1 MLFKSLT
8 IHLFKFGGNII
19 FEIAYT
25 PLMATILGVILGLAS
40 SEFSFW
46 RRDKKTKIRK
56 INSTRTLISLENDR
70 NLELLKEFWYKLN
83 DNEESEIVADDKEK
97 IGNAHRLIKMP
108 MPAWNSTMWN
118 KQAQFLAI
126 TFTDREIISISAYNN
141 CFQMLKSIYT
151 KMVDLD
157 TKDREYNST
166 YAGNGVDLA
175 MLPRSERFR
184 EEAPCLWDEFENIT
198 LNLIEKGNPL
208 NGEKI

>member
-1 MLFKSLT
+1 
-8 IHLFKFGGNII
+8 
-19 FEIAYT
+19 
-25 PLMATILGVILGLAS
+25 MATTLGVILGLAS

-46 RRDKKTKIRK
+46 RRDKKKKTRK

-70 NLELLKEFWYKLN
+70 NRELLKEFWYKLN
-83 DNEESEIVADDKEK
+83 DNEDNEIEADDEEK
-97 IGNAHRLIKMP
+97 IASAHRLIKMP
-108 MPAWNSTMWN
+108 IPAWNNTMWS

-126 TFTDREIISISAYNN
+126 TFTEKEILSISSYNN

-151 KMVDLD
+151 KLVDLD
-157 TKDREYNST
+157 NKDREYNST
-166 YAGNGVDLA
+166 YAGSGVDLA

-208 NGEKI
+208 KNGKI